1 MADTRLEYDRLT
13 ERISDAYCAV
23 DTEWRISYWNDR
35 MAEWTGT
42 SADAVAGELFW
53 DVCPAFR
60 GSEIES
66 HCRDV
71 MDTQES
77 RSFETTLPAPIDRPV
92 EIACYADESGLSI
105 ISRDIS
111 ERQMTQAQYELAE
124 TLFEN
129 TQDALFLI
137 GVDEPNDEFRLER
150 INPAYERNTGLRN
163 ADVSGRRF
171 RDLFGDTQAS
181 EFLDNYREC
190 VARGEP
196 IEYEEV
202 VSIPNKKSCWETRL
216 APVIVDG
223 TTEKIVGATRN
234 ITDRKARE
242 RQYDAIFNQTYQF
255 TGLLS
260 VDGTLLEANDSA
272 LTFGG
277 FQRDEVIGKPLWET
291 EWWQGS
297 VARQKK
303 LQTAIESAVD
313 GAFVRYDEEV
323 QGATETTFI
332 DFSLRPITDEQDEVT
347 HLVAEGR
354 DITDHKRQ
362 SRELARSREFL
373 DQVQQIAAI
382 GGWEFEFETERSQW
396 TDELYRIL
404 GVDPDVEPTVE
415 EALRFYHPQDRPTIA
430 AAFERLQATG
440 EPYDLEG
447 QVMTND
453 DEVLW
458 VRTLG
463 TPWYDDA
470 GELVGA
476 RGAFQDITDRKERER
491 ELQRTNARLE
501 EFTSVVSHDLR
512 NPLTVAQA
520 SLELGRES
528 EDPADFDRVEAAH
541 ERINALIT
549 DLLTLAR
556 EGRQVEATRPVVL
569 EEVIEAARETIPSD
583 QATIDVELDDYC
595 LDADESRLR
604 QLVENLL
611 SNAVRH
617 GGEDVTVR
625 IGVLPDDAGFYVADD
640 GPGIPPSMR
649 EDVFTQG
656 YSTARDGSGF
666 GLAIV
671 RAVAE
676 AHGWTVKATEGAAG
690 GARFEVTVTRS
701 TQSRPVRS
709 ATDR

>member
-1 MADTRLEYDRLT
+1 MADTRLEDDRLT

-23 DTEWRISYWNDR
+23 DTEWRLTYWNDR

-42 SADAVAGELFW
+42 SADAVAGESLW

-66 HCRDV
+66 HCRDAL
-71 MDTQES
+71 DTQAS
-77 RSFETTLPAPIDRPV
+77 RSFETTLPAPIDRQV
-92 EIACYADESGLSI
+92 EMTCYADESGLSL

-111 ERQMTQAQYELAE
+111 ERQLTQAQYELAE

-137 GVDEPNDEFRLER
+137 DVDEPTDEFRVER
-150 INPAYERNTGLRN
+150 INPAYEYNTGLRN
-163 ADVSGRRF
+163 AEISGRRL
-171 RDLFGDTQAS
+171 RDLFGDSQGS

-190 VARGEP
+190 VARREP

-202 VSIPNKKSCWETRL
+202 VSIPEEKSCWETRI

-234 ITDRKARE
+234 ITDRKTRE

-260 VDGTLLEANDSA
+260 VDGTLLEANDSV
-272 LTFGG
+272 LRFGG
-277 FQRDEVIGKPLWET
+277 FERDEVIGKPVWET

-297 VARQKK
+297 VATQEK
-303 LQTAIESAVD
+303 LQSAIDSAAD
-313 GAFVRYDEEV
+313 GAFVRYDAEV
-323 QGATETTFI
+323 QGAKGTVII
-332 DFSLRPITDEQDEVT
+332 DFSLRPITDEQNEVT

-354 DITDHKRQ
+354 DITDHKRRA
-362 SRELARSREFL
+362 RELARSREFL
-373 DQVQQIAAI
+373 NQIQKTAAV

-404 GVDPDVEPTVE
+404 GVDPDVEPAVE
-415 EALRFYHPQDRPTIA
+415 EALRFYHPQDRPTVE

-440 EPYDLEG
+440 EPYDLEI

-463 TPWYDDA
+463 TPWYDDS
-470 GELVGA
+470 GQLVGA

-528 EDPADFDRVEAAH
+528 ADPADFDRVEAAH
-541 ERINALIT
+541 ERMDALIT

-569 EEVIEAARETIPSD
+569 KEVIEAARETIPSD

-595 LDADESRLR
+595 LESDESRLR

-617 GGEDVTVR
+617 GGEDVTVQV
-625 IGVLPDDAGFYVADD
+625 GLLPDNAGFYFADD

-649 EDVFTQG
+649 ADVFTQG

-676 AHGWTVKATEGAAG
+676 AHDWTVEATDGAAG